1 MAYLPLANI
10 MHYRLRSALSALGI
24 GFGICMLVTLTGLS
38 RGSLGEIA
46 DRWEAV
52 DADLIVYPA
61 AWGDNIT
68 TMNGLGLSDKY
79 AARLAADHPQ
89 LIGRVVPVFLWQ
101 IKLGG
106 QDQTAAGVDSGQ
118 WQHLTGG
125 RPLSQGRLF
134 DPQGQFARWLEQKLT
149 AQADTQAADDKPVE
163 IAEKDLSDPQHNGL
177 EIVIDE
183 RLARSGHYSLD
194 QVVEFANHHWRIVGI
209 VPDGAMTRVFMPRRA
224 AQFLFGSGS
233 IQKSTLM
240 FVKLRPGAD
249 HDAAARKIRTPIL
262 EVVQVRQYRAMLER
276 KFGVLYGYV
285 DAVNV
290 IALAISFLFIM
301 VTLYMMVLQRTREI
315 AILKSCGAS
324 RLFIMRQVLAE
335 SAILTAAGTIVG
347 IALTAP
353 AAWAICR
360 FKPLLTVKI
369 TWEWIAVAVA
379 VAVVGSIFS
388 GLYPAWRATRVDMV
402 EALAIE

>member
-10 MHYRLRSALSALGI
+10 MHYKLRSALSAVGI
-24 GFGICMLVTLTGLS
+24 GIGICMLVTLTGLS
-38 RGSLGEIA
+38 RGSLGEVA

-79 AARLAADHPQ
+79 AAKLTAEHPQ
-89 LIGRVVPVFLWQ
+89 LIERVVPVFLWQ

-106 QDQTAAGVDSGQ
+106 QDQTAAGVDSDQ
-118 WQHLTGG
+118 WQYLTGG

-134 DPQGQFARWLEQKLT
+134 DPQDKFASWIERKLT
-149 AQADTQAADDKPVE
+149 SQADAQTCDEKPIE
-163 IAEKDLSDPQHNGL
+163 ITEKDLSDPAHDGL

-183 RLARSGHYSLD
+183 RLARSGHYSLN
-194 QVVEFANHHWRIVGI
+194 QVVEFAHHHWRIVGI
-209 VPDGAMTRVFMPRRA
+209 VPDGAMTRVFMPRRT

-240 FVKLRPGAD
+240 FVKLRPGVD

-276 KFGVLYGYV
+276 KFGILYGYV

-290 IALAISFLFIM
+290 VALAISFLFIM

-324 RLFIMRQVLAE
+324 RAFIMRQVLAE
-335 SAILTAAGTIVG
+335 SAILTVAGTIIG
-347 IALTAP
+347 LALTAP
-353 AAWAICR
+353 AAWAITHFR
-360 FKPLLTVKI
+360 PLLTVKM
-369 TWEWIAVAVA
+369 TWEWIAVAIGVA
-379 VAVVGSIFS
+379 AIGSIFS